1 MPSTTVRTPVPPS
14 QPTAVTAASTATA
27 ASPLRMPAP
36 VARLI
41 LVAVVGPSTRE
52 RAGTFEAQQGTM
64 IAGTFPLAEAAKSH
78 ELGDTGRTTG
88 KPVLMS
94 D

>member
-1 MPSTTVRTPVPPS
+1 
-14 QPTAVTAASTATA
+14 
-27 ASPLRMPAP
+27 
-36 VARLI
+36 
-41 LVAVVGPSTRE
+41 
-52 RAGTFEAQQGTM
+52 M